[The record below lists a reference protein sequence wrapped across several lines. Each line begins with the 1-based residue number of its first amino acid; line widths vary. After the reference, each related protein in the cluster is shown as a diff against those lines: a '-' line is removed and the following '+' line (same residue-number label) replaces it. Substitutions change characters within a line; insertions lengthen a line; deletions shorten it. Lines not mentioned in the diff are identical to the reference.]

1 MTRGTMTPDSFHSLY
16 DAATETP
23 PPTNLMQSS
32 VAAGRR
38 RLVRRRLAVT
48 GAGLAALA
56 VVAGSAYAGTGLMES
71 SPDTQVANQPGL
83 TAGDANII
91 EKCRTLPGSTGET
104 VEAVYSVGRP
114 TIVAR
119 TRSTDRTTYVLM
131 AADEKVWAECSLPN
145 AGQAGSPPLTYF
157 WPPGPITTTGLRHFL
172 APATTF
178 RTAAAVGSGCAWVDG
193 SLDPDCRTFA
203 VRLTDRL
210 PAAVAAVQFRTGDG
224 KTTVVE
230 RSRNGF
236 LTFDH
241 VGLLPDGVPAD
252 PSAWGE
258 FRALERVTYLNAA
271 GDPIAAGET
280 DDSGDPMKD
289 KRVAGLPTLGK
300 YRSLKSNPEPGL
312 LDEVRR

>member
-1 MTRGTMTPDSFHSLY
+1 MTPESFHNLY
-16 DAATETP
+16 DAATDAP
-23 PPTNLMQSS
+23 PPTNLVPPA

-38 RLVRRRLAVT
+38 RLARRRLAVT
-48 GAGLAALA
+48 GAGVAALA
-56 VVAGSAYAGTGLMES
+56 VVAGSAYAGSGLTED
-71 SPDTQVANQPGL
+71 SPDTQVALAPGGG
-83 TAGDANII
+83 TSDAQII
-91 EKCRTLPGSTGET
+91 EKCRTLPGSTKET
-104 VEAVYSVGRP
+104 VEAIYSVGRP
-114 TIVAR
+114 TIAAT
-119 TRSTDRTTYVLM
+119 TRATDRTTYVLM
-131 AADEKVWAECSLPN
+131 AKDKLVWAECSLPN

-157 WPPGPITTTGLRHFL
+157 WPPGFGRPGPVTTTGLRYFL
-172 APATTF
+172 APGTST

-193 SLDPDCRTFA
+193 SPDPDCRTFA

-236 LTFDH
+236 LTFDY
-241 VGLLPDGVPAD
+241 VGRLPGGVPAD

-280 DDSGDPMKD
+280 VVSGDPMKD
-289 KRVAGLPTLGK
+289 KRVAGLPELLK
-300 YRSLKSNPEPGL
+300 YGSLKGNPEPGL
-312 LDEVRR
+312 LDDVR

>member
-1 MTRGTMTPDSFHSLY
+1 MTRETMTPEGFHGLY
-16 DAATETP
+16 EAATESLP
-23 PPTNLMQSS
+23 PNNLTQSS
-32 VAAGRR
+32 VTAGRR
-38 RLVRRRLAVT
+38 RLVRRRMAVT

-56 VVAGSAYAGTGLMES
+56 VVAGSAYAGTGLMAS
-71 SPDTQVANQPGL
+71 SPDTQVTEPGDL
-83 TAGDANII
+83 TGDAGII
-91 EKCRTLPGSTGET
+91 EKCRTLPGSTKET
-104 VEAVYSVGRP
+104 VEAVYSVGQP

-119 TRSTDRTTYVLM
+119 TQATDRTTYVLR
-131 AADEKVWAECSLPN
+131 AADEKVWAECSLPDT
-145 AGQAGSPPLTYF
+145 GQAGSPPLTYF
-157 WPPGPITTTGLRHFL
+157 WPLGPITTTGLRYFL
-172 APATTF
+172 APGSST

-210 PAAVAAVQFRTGDG
+210 PTAVAAVQFRTGDG

-241 VGLLPDGVPAD
+241 VGRLPDGVPAD

-289 KRVAGLPTLGK
+289 KRVAGLPKLDK

-312 LDEVRR
+312 LDEVR